1 MKPIIGVVEWPYTD
15 KDNDEIYEIRT
26 NIIEWIVRA
35 GGKPIGIFPTQIQD
49 FVNTRLRDLS
59 DMTKEEEQDLNDTLN
74 MCDAIIKPGAL
85 KIYNYER
92 YIYHYT
98 LEHDMPY
105 LGICGG
111 MQIMASDSRDMVENV
126 RNYSDVIH
134 HSKEEYVHLIKLEED
149 SKLKIMLKKDKIMVN
164 SLHNYHI
171 KDEGNNSIAARAADR
186 YIEAIENN
194 DKLFHLGVQW
204 HPELL
209 PESDE
214 NSQII
219 FGEFIDAAKTYQ
231 KRK

>member
-1 MKPIIGVVEWPYTD
+1 
-15 KDNDEIYEIRT
+15 
-26 NIIEWIVRA
+26 
-35 GGKPIGIFPTQIQD
+35 
-49 FVNTRLRDLS
+49 
-59 DMTKEEEQDLNDTLN
+59 
-74 MCDAIIKPGAL
+74 
-85 KIYNYER
+85 
-92 YIYHYT
+92 
-98 LEHDMPY
+98 
-105 LGICGG
+105 
-111 MQIMASDSRDMVENV
+111 MASDSRDMVENV

-149 SKLKIMLKKDKIMVN
+149 SKLKSMLKKDKIMVN